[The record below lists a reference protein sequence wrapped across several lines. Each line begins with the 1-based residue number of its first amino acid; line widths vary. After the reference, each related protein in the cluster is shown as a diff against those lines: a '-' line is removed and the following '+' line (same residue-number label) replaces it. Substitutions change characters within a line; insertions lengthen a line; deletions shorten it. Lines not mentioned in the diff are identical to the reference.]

1 MMINGEDESRKPV
14 MMFLY
19 QLRLIVGLTKFV
31 VLVVVR
37 RGLDAEYIEKIE
49 LTRFADKCNVW
60 ERGVTVFCL
69 SGPESLEKQ
78 VLREWSNHSVSYNII
93 KWNKLWNKLFP
104 SYFSQSILIINSIH
118 IRFGPPLGRISLA
131 LNPCSF
137 LWVGFCQVSNVLWE
151 MNTSRELLL
160 ELFML
165 WVVRR
170 LSAILS
176 QFLLSFSWVL
186 IGAAELKRLFTLS
199 LSNWFETDES
209 LAHSVF
215 PAGVQRVDEGGWN
228 TVQGAKNSRVLDPS
242 KFLKITKVSVPFK
255 NNFK

>member
-1 MMINGEDESRKPV
+1 M
-14 MMFLY
+14 
-19 QLRLIVGLTKFV
+19 LIYWKGWT
-31 VLVVVR
+31 
-37 RGLDAEYIEKIE
+37 DKICWQI
-49 LTRFADKCNVW
+49 KCNVW
-60 ERGVTVFCL
+60 ERGVKAFCL
-69 SGPESLEKQ
+69 SVPESLEKL

-104 SYFSQSILIINSIH
+104 SYFSLSILIINSIH
-118 IRFGPPLGRISLA
+118 IRFGPPFGRISLA

-137 LWVGFCQVSNVLWE
+137 VWVGFFQVSNVLWE
-151 MNTSRELLL
+151 MDTSRVLLL
-160 ELFML
+160 EIFTL

-170 LSAILS
+170 LSAVLS
-176 QFLLSFSWVL
+176 QSPLSSSWVL
-186 IGAAELKRLFTLS
+186 IGAVELKRSLTLS

-215 PAGVQRVDEGGWN
+215 PTGVQRVDDGGWN

-242 KFLKITKVSVPFK
+242 KFLKITKVSVTFK